1 MPGYVSPTV
10 RIPPAWQSSA
20 GEPRARPQSV
30 DPQPAAPAQASQS
43 QHNQI
48 AIHQIL
54 LSAANLIASVTGVKA
69 HEVSVSV
76 NIGRYEF

>member
-10 RIPPAWQSSA
+10 RIPQAGQGSA
-20 GEPRARPQSV
+20 GEPRARQRAA
-30 DPQPAAPAQASQS
+30 DPQPAAPARPSQP
-43 QHNQI
+43 NQI

-54 LSAANLIASVTGVKA
+54 LNASNLIASVTGVKA

-76 NIGRYEF
+76 NIGRYES